1 MADTTTTA
9 YGLTKPEIGASE
21 DTWGEKINTDL
32 DTLDTVVNAIGGK
45 TAAGTLSYADSAKL
59 ATTATGVDVTG
70 TVTMDGGS
78 TSADFTFGDNDKA
91 IFGAGSD
98 LQIYHDGSNSYI
110 TDEGTGSLLIGAENF
125 YLRSP
130 VGAAEEYMIRAI
142 KDAQV
147 DLYYNNS
154 LKLATTSTG
163 IDVTGTVT
171 ADGLTFDQALAN
183 PTNSTATVYN
193 QSGVGPTFSGYKNE
207 FRTGSTP
214 VSRMEIS
221 NNGDISFYEDTGT
234 TPKFFWDASQE
245 SLAVGAG
252 SLNLSGVGTNSQNSV
267 ITLQGTNQFRGILEL
282 ASQTGVSSSGSPA
295 GEIRIFDA
303 GNLVGKI
310 AGLGTDSTNHDDGDL
325 QFSTSSGGTLS
336 ERMRIDSS
344 GNVGIGTSSPVRPL
358 NIKTSDSIS
367 ATLYHNGSS
376 GTTATDGFFVG
387 TSALDAVLWNYENG
401 TMQFATNNTER
412 MRIDSS
418 GNLLVGTTDTDP
430 YTTSTTS
437 GISLDANGRVGAS
450 YLDSAPM
457 ILNRRSSDGTIAQF
471 RKDGTTVGSI
481 GTITA
486 SGVALQVKGAVNA
499 QPVDIVTKNSGGSDI
514 TYRFHDSLGFYGPDA
529 TQNLGRS
536 TARWKDLYLSG
547 SIEIENGTGNVGV
560 GKQALNSNTGSNNT
574 AVGYQ
579 AGYSNTTSTAS
590 TYIGW
595 YSGHSTTGQYNTFLG
610 AGSGNAVTSGQK
622 NTIIGRY
629 NGNQG
634 GLDIRTASNNIVLSD
649 GDGNPRSYFDSSGN
663 WKFKTSGSGSFSL
676 NNNGWAYFTSYDG
689 TYANLTLRNGDGN
702 GNGPDYMQC
711 RNSAN
716 TLHFVIQNSGNV
728 KNTNNSYGAISDQK
742 LKENIVDSGSQWD
755 DIKAVRVRKYS
766 FIENDLDAPNQLG
779 VIAQELEASGM
790 SGLVGQRA
798 DTDEDGNNLG
808 TVTKDV
814 KYSILYMKAVKALQ
828 EAMDRIETLEADV
841 AALKNP

>member
-154 LKLATTSTG
+154 LKLATTATG

-171 ADGLTFDQALAN
+171 ADGLTVGDGHTIGDDGSDNFVLSSSSGEAIILNSGASIYARTASG
-183 PTNSTATVYN
+183 TNRLSID
-193 QSGVGPTFSGYKNE
+193 
-207 FRTGSTP
+207 GST
-214 VSRMEIS
+214 
-221 NNGDISFYEDTGT
+221 GDISFYEDTGT

-336 ERMRIDSS
+336 ERMRITSSGNVGIGTGSPSAPLSVDSTGAVIKLNQSNVAADTYIDMRASSAAFGYDSSKLAATIQAGAGNKFISFNVNNNTFGDGEAMRIDSS
-344 GNVGIGTSSPVRPL
+344 GNVGIGTSSP
-358 NIKTSDSIS
+358 S
-367 ATLYHNGSS
+367 
-376 GTTATDGFFVG
+376 
-387 TSALDAVLWNYENG
+387 
-401 TMQFATNNTER
+401 
-412 MRIDSS
+412 
-418 GNLLVGTTDTDP
+418 NLLHLYKASGGNYSIVEN
-430 YTTSTTS
+430 TS
-437 GISLDANGRVGAS
+437 GKAAFGVGAS
-450 YLDSAPM
+450 GEVTISA
-457 ILNRRSSDGTIAQF
+457 
-471 RKDGTTVGSI
+471 
-481 GTITA
+481 
-486 SGVALQVKGAVNA
+486 
-499 QPVDIVTKNSGGSDI
+499 
-514 TYRFHDSLGFYGPDA
+514 
-529 TQNLGRS
+529 
-536 TARWKDLYLSG
+536 
-547 SIEIENGTGNVGV
+547 E
-560 GKQALNSNTGSNNT
+560 
-574 AVGYQ
+574 
-579 AGYSNTTSTAS
+579 
-590 TYIGW
+590 
-595 YSGHSTTGQYNTFLG
+595 
-610 AGSGNAVTSGQK
+610 
-622 NTIIGRY
+622 
-629 NGNQG
+629 
-634 GLDIRTASNNIVLSD
+634 
-649 GDGNPRSYFDSSGN
+649 
-663 WKFKTSGSGSFSL
+663 
-676 NNNGWAYFTSYDG
+676 
-689 TYANLTLRNGDGN
+689 
-702 GNGPDYMQC
+702 
-711 RNSAN
+711 SA
-716 TLHFVIQNSGNV
+716 
-728 KNTNNSYGAISDQK
+728 
-742 LKENIVDSGSQWD
+742 
-755 DIKAVRVRKYS
+755 
-766 FIENDLDAPNQLG
+766 
-779 VIAQELEASGM
+779 
-790 SGLVGQRA
+790 
-798 DTDEDGNNLG
+798 
-808 TVTKDV
+808 
-814 KYSILYMKAVKALQ
+814 
-828 EAMDRIETLEADV
+828 
-841 AALKNP
+841 